1 MTASETGKLI
11 TYRIHKGNSGAVQRH
26 TEVEDVNYIAAGTG
40 ILLCNGSER
49 RLSVGE
55 YNIFKKDSD
64 YSIINTGNEDLVLL
78 SYIKEA

>member
-55 YNIFKKDSD
+55 
-64 YSIINTGNEDLVLL
+64 
-78 SYIKEA
+78 